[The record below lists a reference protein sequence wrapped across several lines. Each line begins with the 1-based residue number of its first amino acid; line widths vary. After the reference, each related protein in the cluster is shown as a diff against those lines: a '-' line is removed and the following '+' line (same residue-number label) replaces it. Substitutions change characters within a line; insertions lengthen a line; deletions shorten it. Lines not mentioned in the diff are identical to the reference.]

1 MIRLGRFTF
10 KVVLLGDQAVGK
22 TSLVL
27 RYVNNSF
34 SDHYISTIGADFLIK
49 DLELMGA
56 PIRLMIWDL
65 GGQEQWEGIRARYMA
80 GSDGCILIFD
90 VSRDHNI
97 EFYINNWLREVKDFI
112 GEKTPIIIVGNK
124 MDLEPKVDLEL
135 ATRLINNLNF
145 PLIETSAKTGTQVET
160 MFQRITAEI
169 VMQKA
174 KYVKKLKGIK
184 DSDISD
190 IFNQIRTKPK

>member
-160 MFQRITAEI
+160 CSRE
-169 VMQKA
+169 
-174 KYVKKLKGIK
+174 
-184 DSDISD
+184 
-190 IFNQIRTKPK
+190 